1 MTELKIHL
9 EGTDLL
15 AQGEIRSAVRSI
27 YGTVRPTDRRVA
39 ERFYSPD
46 ELAGLS
52 EETIRIAL
60 GVGNPVRHA
69 GLRPGDDVVDLGSG
83 GGIDCLLAG
92 RAVGPTGSVVGVDFL
107 PDMVARANRAAGEAG
122 LPNVRFVE
130 GEIEALPLP
139 DESAD
144 VVISN
149 GVVNLSPRKVR
160 VLAEAYR
167 VLRPGGRVAIVD
179 LVLEHD
185 LPPEIQTHPAAWAG
199 CLSGALSEVALS
211 ARCPRSRSTRGSGGP
226 DSGTSRLSRSE
237 DSASPSAPSTRCS
250 ASPSSTSC
258 DGSCSRSATTGSR
271 PASSSGL
278 ASRASAKSCPV
289 DRGSNRP
296 GHRRP
301 CLRRD
306 SPRSCQLDQVT
317 ERTPLDVA
325 ALRAAIRAEY
335 AAVAGRAPSR
345 GSISTPASGWDR
357 VVSVDDQTVRS
368 PAELQT
374 ALRRHAIGEEVRL
387 RIDRDG
393 ESREIVVRHAS
404 DMP

>member
-1 MTELKIHL
+1 MTEVKIHL

-15 AQGEIRSAVRSI
+15 AQGEIRSAVRGI
-27 YGTVRPTDRRVA
+27 YGTVGPTDRRVA
-39 ERFYSPD
+39 ERFYSPE
-46 ELAGLS
+46 ELTGLP

-69 GLRPGDDVVDLGSG
+69 DLRPGEDVVDLGSG

-107 PDMVARANRAAGEAG
+107 PDMVARAKGAAAKAS

-160 VLAEAYR
+160 VLSEAFR

-199 CLSGALSEVALS
+199 CLSGALSEVALYKGLRRAGFRDVS
-211 ARCPRSRSTRGSGGP
+211 LEPLGGFGVAECALYPLFAEPLLDLLRRLVPPERHDRIAASVLVRARKPLPGEILPVRSR
-226 DSGTSRLSRSE
+226 E
-237 DSASPSAPSTRCS
+237 
-250 ASPSSTSC
+250 
-258 DGSCSRSATTGSR
+258 
-271 PASSSGL
+271 
-278 ASRASAKSCPV
+278 
-289 DRGSNRP
+289 
-296 GHRRP
+296 
-301 CLRRD
+301 
-306 SPRSCQLDQVT
+306 
-317 ERTPLDVA
+317 
-325 ALRAAIRAEY
+325 
-335 AAVAGRAPSR
+335 
-345 GSISTPASGWDR
+345 
-357 VVSVDDQTVRS
+357 
-368 PAELQT
+368 
-374 ALRRHAIGEEVRL
+374 
-387 RIDRDG
+387 
-393 ESREIVVRHAS
+393 
-404 DMP
+404 